1 MDNKWQRP
9 NPPYHITSLFVNRKK
24 ENMDKDE
31 FKCFKEEVDEEIE
44 IKGIVI
50 VENFLICAIM
60 FPTSIPIENK
70 IPHMTL
76 LLKDGKALDSNMVL
90 ERLIFTK
97 NSGTRNLAGEI
108 IQNFYKSKNYS
119 PRIFKFNVDNCK
131 NPEYVGEKDEIR
143 EMNFSL
149 PKKRNQRKLW

>member
-31 FKCFKEEVDEEIE
+31 FKYFKEEVDEEIE

-76 LLKDGKALDSNMVL
+76 Q
-90 ERLIFTK
+90 
-97 NSGTRNLAGEI
+97 I
-108 IQNFYKSKNYS
+108 IQNFYKSKNYN
-119 PRIFKFNVDNCK
+119 PRIFKFNVDTCK